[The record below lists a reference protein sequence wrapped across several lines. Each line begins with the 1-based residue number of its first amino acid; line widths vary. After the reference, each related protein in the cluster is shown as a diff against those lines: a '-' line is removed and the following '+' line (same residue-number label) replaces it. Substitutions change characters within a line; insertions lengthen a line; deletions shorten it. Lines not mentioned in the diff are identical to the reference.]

1 VYNMGLIFILIFGVL
16 FIVSL
21 CILDMVCLLG

>member
-1 VYNMGLIFILIFGVL
+1 MGLIFILIFGVL